1 MPTDPFGNMAGKF
14 WYSKKQRKWM
24 DHHGKDRL
32 FCVIEGDIKEY
43 TEFVEF
49 EALIDEPFY
58 QPIFDDAEFLGDGFY
73 YSKKK
78 I

>member
-1 MPTDPFGNMAGKF
+1 
-14 WYSKKQRKWM
+14 M
-24 DHHGKDRL
+24 DRHSKDRL
-32 FCVIEGDIKEY
+32 FCIIEGDIKEY